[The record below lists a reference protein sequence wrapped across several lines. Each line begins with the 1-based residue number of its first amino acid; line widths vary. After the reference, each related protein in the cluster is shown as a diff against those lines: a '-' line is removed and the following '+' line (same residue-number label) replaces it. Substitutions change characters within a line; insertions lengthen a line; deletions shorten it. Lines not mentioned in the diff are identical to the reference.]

1 MYINDQQTMIERSTQ
16 QNEVEDTDLQ
26 QNTDHRNFEKSI
38 LSDAMT
44 MFSKQM
50 EKMQSNHDKSIQMFT
65 EYMNS
70 SRELKVKTKPD
81 NTAFYCKNCSTAIIK
96 DTEEIKVQNF
106 NLDHPFRNS

>member
-1 MYINDQQTMIERSTQ
+1 
-16 QNEVEDTDLQ
+16 
-26 QNTDHRNFEKSI
+26 
-38 LSDAMT
+38 MT

-81 NTAFYCKNCSTAIIK
+81 NAAFYCKNCSTAIIK
-96 DTEEIKVQNF
+96 DTEEIKV
-106 NLDHPFRNS
+106 

>member
-1 MYINDQQTMIERSTQ
+1 MYTIDQQTMIERSQ
-16 QNEVEDTDLQ
+16 HQNEVEDTDLQ
-26 QNTDHRNFEKSI
+26 QNTDNRNFEKSI

-70 SRELKVKTKPD
+70 SRELKVKTKPES
-81 NTAFYCKNCSTAIIK
+81 AALYCKHCSTAIIK
-96 DTEEIKVQNF
+96 DTEEIKVQNY